1 MKIQST
7 IQLKKGKEFSIQRFH
22 PWVFSGAIQKING
35 EVNDGCWVAVTDH
48 KNATLGFGH
57 YQNGSIAIRILSFKE
72 KPGISFWVDK
82 IKNAL
87 QLRKDAGFPSDKTN
101 AFRLIHG
108 EGDGLPGLIIDYYDG
123 VAVMQAHSVGMH
135 VDRQEIAEALKI
147 ALGEK
152 LTSIYYK
159 SHSTLPGKARDA
171 SADEYLYGM
180 SAVPHVI
187 QENKNKFYVDWEGG
201 QKTGFFLDQ
210 RENRRILGD
219 FSKGK
224 KVLNTFCYTGG
235 FSVYALMAD
244 AALVHSVDASEKAI
258 ELTRRNLELNGF
270 EPNIHK
276 CFAVDTFEF
285 LKENKDEYDVIIL
298 DPPAF
303 AKHREARHQA
313 VKGYQRL
320 NSEAMRAIKPGGII
334 FTFSCSQV
342 VDRQLFYDTIVSAA
356 IQAGRDIKVLHHF
369 CQPPDHPVS
378 IFHPEGEYLK
388 GLIISVM

>member
-22 PWVFSGAIQKING
+22 PWVFSGAIQKINE

-48 KNATLGFGH
+48 KNTTLGFGH

-72 KPGISFWVDK
+72 KPGTNFWVDK
-82 IKNAL
+82 LKNAL
-87 QLRKDAGFPSDKTN
+87 RLRKDAGFPSEKTN

-135 VDRQEIAEALKI
+135 VDRQEIAEGLKI

-171 SADEYLYGM
+171 SADEYLFGM

-210 RENRRILGD
+210 RENRRMLGD

-235 FSVYALMAD
+235 FSVYALMAN

-270 EPNIHK
+270 EPDIHK

-320 NSEAMRAIKPGGII
+320 NSEAMRTIKPGGII